1 MILVSDCGEYV
12 CVRTGRNFDVIAA
25 DGSRIWLTNRV
36 VYNGFDDP
44 RLLHTDIKFQ
54 VGEISNNSRTTKRGR
69 YIPDYTITLVELDPD
84 VEIEP
89 YTGNTVLESKTLR
102 FRHVI
107 KRLCRNKNMEVSR

>member
-1 MILVSDCGEYV
+1 MILVSDCGEYI
-12 CVRTGRNFDVIAA
+12 CVNNGQTIDVIAA
-25 DGSRIWLTNRV
+25 DGSQIWLTNRV

-69 YIPDYTITLVELDPD
+69 YIPDYTITLVELAPD

-89 YTGNTVLESKTLR
+89 YTGNAVVESKTLR
-102 FRHVI
+102 FRRVI